1 MTNKVVEINHLQKI
15 YGKANEKQYQALAD
29 ISFDVHEGEF
39 VGIMG
44 PSGSGKT
51 TLLNMISALDT
62 PTNGTINIAGQNI
75 VKLNENQLTDF
86 RAEKIGFIFQD
97 FNLLENL
104 TMRQNIGL
112 PLSLQGLSAKKIQTQ
127 VEKIADRLNIGH
139 ILDNYPT
146 EVSGGQKQRVAAARA
161 LIHQPELLL
170 GDEPT
175 GALDSK
181 NAKNLLEALRDLNEQ
196 DKTTIL
202 MVTHD
207 PMSASYCKR
216 ILFIRDGEIFK
227 EIEKQGSQQ
236 AFYEDILSI
245 LSHVDFSAESQV

>member
-1 MTNKVVEINHLQKI
+1 MTEKVVEINHLKKI
-15 YGKANEKQYQALAD
+15 YGKPNEKQYQALAD
-29 ISFDVHEGEF
+29 ISFNVHEGEF

-62 PTNGTINIAGQNI
+62 PTSGSLKIAGENI
-75 VKLNENQLTDF
+75 VDLNENQLADF

-112 PLSLQGLSAKKIQTQ
+112 PLSLQGVSAKKINQQ
-127 VEKIADRLNIGH
+127 VERIANRLGIDH

-227 EIEKQGSQQ
+227 EIEKKGSQQ
-236 AFYEDILSI
+236 VFYEEILSI
-245 LSHVDFSAESQV
+245 LSHVDFSSESQV

>member
-1 MTNKVVEINHLQKI
+1 MNHSVVSVKNLKKV
-15 YGKANEKQYQALAD
+15 YGKKNEKQYEALKN
-29 ISFDVHEGEF
+29 ISFDVEEGEF

-51 TLLNMISALDT
+51 TLLNILSALDS
-62 PTNGTINIAGQNI
+62 PTEGQVTIAGNNI
-75 VKLNENQLTDF
+75 TGLNENQLSDF
-86 RAEKIGFIFQD
+86 RAKNIGFIFQD

-104 TMRQNIGL
+104 TMSQNIGL
-112 PLSLQGLSAKKIQTQ
+112 PLSLQGMSSRKIGHKIKKIA
-127 VEKIADRLNIGH
+127 E
-139 ILDNYPT
+139 ILDITQILSNYPT

-161 LIHQPELLL
+161 LVHQPQLLL

-181 NAKNLLEALRDLNEQ
+181 NAKNLLEALRGLNRDYQ
-196 DKTTIL
+196 TTIL

-216 ILFIRDGEIFK
+216 ILFIQDGLIFK
-227 EIEKQGSQQ
+227 ELKREGSQQ
-236 AFYEDILSI
+236 DFYQNILAN
-245 LSHVDFSAESQV
+245 LSHVDFSEGQV

>member
-1 MTNKVVEINHLQKI
+1 MTSEVVTINHLKKI
-15 YGKANEKQYQALAD
+15 YGKPNEKQYEALKD
-29 ISFDVHEGEF
+29 ISFAVHEGEF

-62 PTNGTINIAGQNI
+62 PTSGELHIAGENI
-75 VKLNENQLTDF
+75 VNLTENQLSDF
-86 RAEKIGFIFQD
+86 RADKIGFIFQD

-112 PLSLQGLSAKKIQTQ
+112 PLSLQGVSAKKIDKQ
-127 VEKIADRLNIGH
+127 VERIASRLGIKE

-161 LIHQPELLL
+161 LIHQPNLLL

-181 NAKNLLEALRDLNEQ
+181 NAKNMLEALRDLNVK
-196 DKTTIL
+196 DNTTIL

-216 ILFIRDGEIFK
+216 ILFIRDGIIFK
-227 EIEKQGSQQ
+227 EIERKDGQQ
-236 AFYEDILSI
+236 AFYEEILSI
-245 LSHVDFSAESQV
+245 LSHVDFSSESQV

>member
-1 MTNKVVEINHLQKI
+1 MTEKVVEVNHLKKI

-29 ISFDVHEGEF
+29 ISFSVYEGEF

-62 PTNGTINIAGQNI
+62 PTSGSLNIAGENI
-75 VKLNENQLTDF
+75 VNLTENQLTDF
-86 RAEKIGFIFQD
+86 RSEKIGFIFQD

-112 PLSLQGLSAKKIQTQ
+112 PLSLQGVSAKKMNRQ
-127 VEKIADRLNIGH
+127 VEKIAERLDISH

-227 EIEKQGSQQ
+227 EIEKKGSQQ
-236 AFYEDILSI
+236 AFYEEILSI
-245 LSHVDFSAESQV
+245 LSHVDFSSESQV